1 MVARRTLRRMGIAD
15 GAGAA
20 RAYHALNG
28 KMDSDVTAGAVRDEE
43 LLHDAGIDT
52 GLPFPVKVAIA
63 AVGVAM
69 LLTLVLVALLF

>member
-1 MVARRTLRRMGIAD
+1 MGLVD

-28 KMDSDVTAGAVRDEE
+28 AMDSDVTADAVRNDE

-52 GLPFPVKVAIA
+52 GLRKPVKVAIA
-63 AVGVAM
+63 AAGAV
-69 LLTLVLVALLF
+69 LLIVLLVLFLR